1 MKIENPRVVYNEGR
15 ADLLVDLDGVESRL
29 TGEAKPTLVR
39 HGIVPVESRE
49 YRKYT
54 AKLPDGYE
62 LSGCSDDPELFRL
75 WVKFLLDETYDRE
88 FKAGPIDTTEAMRL
102 DVRLK
107 GAAIPGA
114 KPFLVYLGFA
124 KE

>member
-1 MKIENPRVVYNEGR
+1 
-15 ADLLVDLDGVESRL
+15 
-29 TGEAKPTLVR
+29 
-39 HGIVPVESRE
+39 
-49 YRKYT
+49 
-54 AKLPDGYE
+54 
-62 LSGCSDDPELFRL
+62 LFRL

-102 DVRLK
+102 DVQLK